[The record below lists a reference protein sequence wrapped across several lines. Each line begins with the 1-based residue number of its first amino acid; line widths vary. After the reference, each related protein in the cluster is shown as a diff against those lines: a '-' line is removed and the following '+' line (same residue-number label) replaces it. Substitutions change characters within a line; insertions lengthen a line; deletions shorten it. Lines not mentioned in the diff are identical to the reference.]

1 MLEIS
6 LNGEPRSIPAET
18 TITDLLVILE
28 LTEQRLAVEL
38 NREIVPRSEHETRSL
53 RAGDRIEIVR
63 AIGGG

>member
-18 TITDLLVILE
+18 TIADLLLILE
-28 LTEQRLAVEL
+28 LTGQRLAVEL
-38 NREIVPRSEHETRSL
+38 NQEIVPRSEHETRKL
-53 RAGDRIEIVR
+53 NAGDRIEIVR